1 MTAQKPES
9 VVALSPV
16 VTVVIAGVLLL
27 MQPAPSVLSPD
38 ARLMMMTQGCQHT
51 YQALDAL

>member
-27 MQPAPSVLSPD
+27 MQPAPSVLSPTVPSK
-38 ARLMMMTQGCQHT
+38 RPTSSHNQSIT
-51 YQALDAL
+51 